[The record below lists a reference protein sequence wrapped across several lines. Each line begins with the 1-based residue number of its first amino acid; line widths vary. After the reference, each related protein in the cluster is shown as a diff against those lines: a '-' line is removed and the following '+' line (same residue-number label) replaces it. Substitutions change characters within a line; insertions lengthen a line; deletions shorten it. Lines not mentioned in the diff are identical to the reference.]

1 MLTKEI
7 ELCGK
12 KVMMAYCYA
21 TEIAYKAMADEDMHD
36 FIQKAIE
43 CINEKKDPDSKRV
56 IFAILASVNS
66 YYESLTDINER
77 KSPVTDHDL
86 MYNLTP
92 KEMGAALGNI
102 LILRSQFYQLPKGEE
117 GDTQKEEGESKNA

>member
-1 MLTKEI
+1 MITKEI

-21 TEIAYKAMADEDMHD
+21 TEIAYKAMTDEDMHD
-36 FIQKAIE
+36 FIQKAIK

-117 GDTQKEEGESKNA
+117 GDTQEEGESKNA

>member
-1 MLTKEI
+1 
-7 ELCGK
+7 
-12 KVMMAYCYA
+12 MAYCYA

-36 FIQKAIE
+36 FIKEAIK

-77 KSPVTDHDL
+77 KSPVTDREM

-92 KEMGAALGNI
+92 KAMGAAIGTI
-102 LILRSQFYQLPKGEE
+102 LILRSQLHQLPKDEE
-117 GDTQKEEGESKNA
+117 GDTQEEGKQKNA

>member
-1 MLTKEI
+1 
-7 ELCGK
+7 
-12 KVMMAYCYA
+12 MAYCYA
-21 TEIAYKAMADEDMHD
+21 TEIAYKAMTDEDIHD
-36 FIQKAIE
+36 FFQETVK

-77 KSPVTDHDL
+77 KSPITDHDL

-92 KEMGAALGNI
+92 KEMGVSLGTI
-102 LILRSQFYQLPKGEE
+102 LILRSEFYQLPKGEE
-117 GDTQKEEGESKNA
+117 GDTQEESDPKNA

>member
-1 MLTKEI
+1 MITKEI

-21 TEIAYKAMADEDMHD
+21 TEIAYKAMADEALHD
-36 FIQKAIE
+36 FIQKAIK

-117 GDTQKEEGESKNA
+117 GDTQEEEGEQKNA

>member
-1 MLTKEI
+1 MITKEI

-21 TEIAYKAMADEDMHD
+21 TEIAYKTMADEDMHD
-36 FIQKAIE
+36 FIQKAIK

-117 GDTQKEEGESKNA
+117 GDTQEEGEPKNA

>member
-1 MLTKEI
+1 MITKEI

-12 KVMMAYCYA
+12 KVIMAYCYA

-36 FIQKAIE
+36 FIKEAVK
-43 CINEKKDPDSKRV
+43 CIKKKKDPDSKRV

-77 KSPVTDHDL
+77 KSPVTDREL

-92 KEMGAALGNI
+92 KEMGSALGVI
-102 LILRSQFYQLPKGEE
+102 LILRSQFYQLPKDEE
-117 GDTQKEEGESKNA
+117 GDTQEEGESKNA